1 MEPIFSC
8 PTGSTLNEN
17 KMCVMAPIMSCP
29 GGYTLVNNKCEL
41 SNVTAESP
49 PPTTVPPPPQPQ
61 LTSNEPKCPTGYE
74 FRDSMCYPLKI

>member
-1 MEPIFSC
+1 MEPVFTC

-17 KMCVMAPIMSCP
+17 KMCVMAPLMSCP

-41 SNVTAESP
+41 SNVATESP
-49 PPTTVPPPPQPQ
+49 PPPPQ
-61 LTSNEPKCPTGYE
+61 LTSNEPQCPTGYE